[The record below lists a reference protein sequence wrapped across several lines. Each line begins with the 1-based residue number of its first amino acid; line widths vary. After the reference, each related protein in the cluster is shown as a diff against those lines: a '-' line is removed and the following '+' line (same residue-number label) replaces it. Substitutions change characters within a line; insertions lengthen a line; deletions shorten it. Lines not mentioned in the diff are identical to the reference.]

1 MTTTQTPTPDR
12 LKLAR
17 DALAFYADESR
28 YHGPN
33 VFLEVPDK
41 WSAEAGLIAYRLD
54 VTVDRGAIASRA
66 IALIE
71 AACPAQPGE
80 RTYATALQAQAE
92 QARQL
97 DAECGRLETL
107 LNAMT
112 RDRDAELAH
121 RRNLQARVDELANM
135 LTASAIA
142 LEAEAKQ
149 RKHLQNQLDRAKGGL
164 T

>member
-1 MTTTQTPTPDR
+1 MSATEA

-17 DALAFYADESR
+17 DALAFYADETR
-28 YHGPN
+28 YYGPN
-33 VFLEVPDK
+33 QPLDAPDR
-41 WSAEAGLIAYRLD
+41 WSRQAGMDAYRLD
-54 VTVDRGAIASRA
+54 VTRDRGVIASRA
-66 IALIE
+66 IALLE
-71 AACPAQPGE
+71 AIPAQPGE

-149 RKHLQNQLDRAKGGL
+149 RKHLQNQLDRIKGGL